1 MENNMFTN
9 DTLIW
14 LAIGFVSA
22 LIFVPMYYRLM
33 EWKLNR
39 ASLLAIAILTL
50 LGAYTLGYLIVGT
63 ILYVFIKVINTS
75 FWLTPLSKED
85 M

>member
-1 MENNMFTN
+1 MNMFTN

-22 LIFVPMYYRLM
+22 LIVVPMYYRLM

-39 ASLLAIAILTL
+39 ASLLAIVILTL
-50 LGAYTLGYLIVGT
+50 LGVYTLGYLIVGT
-63 ILYVFIKVINTS
+63 ILYVFITVINTS
-75 FWLTPLSKED
+75 FWLTPLSKKD
-85 M
+85 K

>member
-1 MENNMFTN
+1 MFTN

-22 LIFVPMYYRLM
+22 IIVVPLYYRFM

-39 ASLLAIAILTL
+39 ASLLAVVILTL
-50 LGAYTLGYLIVGT
+50 LGVYTLGYLVACIFLFVLVK
-63 ILYVFIKVINTS
+63 ILNTS
-75 FWLTPLSKED
+75 FWLTPLNKKD
-85 M
+85 K